1 MSDDYD
7 GHVVVYKTKRAAD
20 RYAAMYTRRMVGEGV
35 AYVVKVGDA
44 YQVRFRVDT
53 AERSES

>member
-7 GHVVVYKTKRAAD
+7 GHAVEYRTKRAAD

-35 AYVVKVGDA
+35 AYVVKVGA
-44 YQVRFRVDT
+44 TYQVRFRVET